1 MKKCLL
7 LLSLLIP
14 FVAFGYKDHR
24 GHDLD
29 SLEREAAR
37 FTPGRLAKASDEDR
51 KAYSI
56 ICRDLAW
63 GYLQLDGVKT
73 RYYAR
78 EAIKIAREQGG
89 RSTVFD
95 MDILLGQCFWAEER
109 YDSARVYYSDAGLV
123 LQSLEEN
130 WTNPDPHDLKAMQSR
145 LWGTLG
151 NFYAA
156 QDSLEQFAYYYG
168 KAGEIFEKWGWYEDC
183 STLHLNVGEYFLDD
197 GNPKSARPEY
207 DLALQ
212 YARQSG
218 DSLMIAKAL
227 YGLGR
232 WNHYAGNTT
241 QALKYL
247 TEAEEYF
254 GEHAREESFAHADNL
269 AIMNAANEQ
278 LYRDARTRAIGA
290 AILLLLAI
298 GIIVVLLWLRRTK
311 RELTETSAV
320 LEETLEELR
329 PVVEKTDLSLTKREK
344 DVVRLLMQDKS
355 TKMIADELGVGYQTV
370 VWYRKRLLAKFDV
383 HTSPALISEVMKRG
397 LLDN

>member
-7 LLSLLIP
+7 LFSLLIP

-37 FTPGRLAKASDEDR
+37 FTPDRLAKATDEDR
-51 KAYSI
+51 KAYSV

-63 GYLQLDGVKT
+63 GFLQLDGVKT

-78 EAIKIAREQGG
+78 EAIKIARELGG

-95 MDILLGQCFWAEER
+95 MDILIGQCFWAEER
-109 YDSARVYYSDAGLV
+109 YDSARVYYSDAGRV
-123 LQSLEEN
+123 LQSLEES
-130 WTNPDPHDLKAMQSR
+130 WTSPDMHDLEAMQSR

-168 KAGEIFEKWGWYEDC
+168 KAGDIFEKWGWYEDC

-197 GNPKSARPEY
+197 GNPKSARQEY

-232 WNHYAGNTT
+232 WNHEAGNTA
-241 QALKYL
+241 QALKFL
-247 TEAEEYF
+247 TEAEAYF

-269 AIMNAANEQ
+269 AIMNAAHEQ
-278 LYRDARTRAIGA
+278 LYKNARLMAIGA
-290 AILLLLAI
+290 VILLLLAGGVFFI
-298 GIIVVLLWLRRTK
+298 SRRLK
-311 RELTETSAV
+311 RTRKELTETSAV
-320 LEETLEELR
+320 LDETIEELR
-329 PVVEKTDLSLTKREK
+329 PEAGTAVPEVKLTPREK
-344 DVVRLLMQDKS
+344 DVVRLLMEDKS
-355 TKMIADELGVGYQTV
+355 TKMIADELSLSYETV

-383 HTSPALISEVMKRG
+383 HTSTALIAEVLRRG
-397 LLDN
+397 LL